1 MACEFSGRVREAF
14 RSLGHDAWSCDL
26 LPALDGSKRHL
37 RCDVREVLGDGWDLM
52 IAHPPCTY
60 LTSAVGR
67 LLRLDRNRML
77 KSYAAGCFARD
88 LFNCGITCVAVEN
101 PVGIL
106 PSYIG
111 PYAQIIHPWMFG
123 DPYKKRTCLW
133 LKGLKPLIPNTDS
146 DVLRSLAVSFIKSRN
161 TVDKYT
167 AGHISDLRLPRNLA
181 RSMTFPGIAR
191 AMAEQWGGVEI

>member
-60 LTSAVGR
+60 LTSAAAY
-67 LLRLDRNRML
+67 LRKDKQRRIQMGLAIEFVKTLMDAPIPR
-77 KSYAAGCFARD
+77 
-88 LFNCGITCVAVEN
+88 VAVEN
-101 PVGIL
+101 PTGIL
-106 PSYIG
+106 SEIIGKPS
-111 PYAQIIHPWMFG
+111 QIIHPWMFG
-123 DPYKKRTCLW
+123 DLFKKRTCLW
-133 LKGLKPLIPNTDS
+133 LKGLPTLVPTHCGLKDHAIGFVDS
-146 DVLRSLAVSFIKSRN
+146 TTGVINRSEG
-161 TVDKYT
+161 T
-167 AGHISDLRLPRNLA
+167 RLPRKLT

>member
-14 RSLGHDAWSCDL
+14 RSLGHDAWSCDI

-60 LTSAVGR
+60 LTAAAAY
-67 LLRLDRNRML
+67 LRKDKQRRIQMGLAIEFVKTLMDAPVPR
-77 KSYAAGCFARD
+77 
-88 LFNCGITCVAVEN
+88 VAVEN
-101 PVGIL
+101 PTGIL
-106 PSYIG
+106 SEMIGKPS
-111 PYAQIIHPWMFG
+111 QIIHPWMFG
-123 DPYKKRTCLW
+123 DLFKKRTCLW
-133 LKGLKPLIPNTDS
+133 LRGLPTLVPTHYGLKDHAIGFVDS
-146 DVLRSLAVSFIKSRN
+146 TTGVINRSEG
-161 TVDKYT
+161 T
-167 AGHISDLRLPRNLA
+167 RLPRKLA